1 MAGKS
6 KIDVLKVTSKSKLD
20 EAISEYITAH
30 RYYQRLIAMRII
42 AEWNTIQNAA
52 NIIGVKY
59 QTVHGWAKKCEA
71 EGIEGLIPNF
81 GGGGPSKLSQ
91 YQLKEL
97 DKKIQNSPRMNI
109 KMLKKLIEEE
119 YKVKYSYKQVWV
131 IARKLGYSYIKI
143 YPKFS
148 QSPEDA
154 EYQLKKLKK
163 T

>member
-20 EAISEYITAH
+20 EAISEYVTAH

-42 AEWNTIQNAA
+42 AEGNTIQHAA

-81 GGGGPSKLSQ
+81 GGGRPSKLSQ

-97 DKKIQNSPRMNI
+97 DEKIQNSPRMNI

-131 IARKLGYSYIKI
+131 IARKLGYSYVKI

-154 EYQLKKLKK
+154 EYQLKK